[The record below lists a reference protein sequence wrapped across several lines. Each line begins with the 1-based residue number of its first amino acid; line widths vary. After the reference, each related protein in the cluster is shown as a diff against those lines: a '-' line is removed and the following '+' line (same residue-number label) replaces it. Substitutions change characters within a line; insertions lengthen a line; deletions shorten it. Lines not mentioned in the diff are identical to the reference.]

1 MLIRRLGEDDLEAL
15 WRLRLQALSASP
27 KAFGSTYEETLARGK
42 DVMLR
47 RLQQGG
53 DENFYLGAFEQG
65 PFDPSGAREPGDM
78 VGIVGFFR
86 EQGAKERHKG
96 TLVSLFVAP
105 EKRGLGAGK
114 ALVQALIAEAR
125 QLAGL
130 EQLLLA
136 VVPSARAA
144 RGLYRSLGFQL
155 YGVAP
160 RTLKADDRYWDEE
173 LMVLMLLTTTS
184 LPYPQPNHPP
194 RGAHRPSRR
203 TPNASKYSDTELGL

>member
-1 MLIRRLGEDDLEAL
+1 MLIRRLIEDDLDAL
-15 WRLRLQALSASP
+15 WRLRLQALSDSP
-27 KAFGSTYEETLARGK
+27 EAFGSTYEETLKRGK

-53 DENFYLGAFEQG
+53 DENFYLGAFEQN
-65 PFDPSGAREPGDM
+65 PLDQSGM

-105 EKRGLGAGK
+105 EKRSLGAGK

-136 VVPSARAA
+136 VVPSARVA
-144 RGLYRSLGFQL
+144 RSLYRSLSFQL
-155 YGVAP
+155 YGTAP
-160 RTLKADDRYWDEE
+160 RTLKAGDRYWDEE
-173 LMVLMLLTTTS
+173 LMVLML
-184 LPYPQPNHPP
+184 
-194 RGAHRPSRR
+194 
-203 TPNASKYSDTELGL
+203 K

>member
-15 WRLRLQALSASP
+15 WRLRLQALSDSSE
-27 KAFGSTYEETLARGK
+27 AFGSTYEETLARGK

-53 DENFYLGAFEQG
+53 DENFYLGAFEQDSIG
-65 PFDPSGAREPGDM
+65 M

-86 EQGAKERHKG
+86 EPGAKERHKG

-105 EKRGLGAGK
+105 EKRGLGIGK

-125 QLAGL
+125 QLVGL

-136 VVPSARAA
+136 VVPNARAA

-155 YGVAP
+155 YGTAP
-160 RTLKADDRYWDEE
+160 RTLKTGNRYWDEE
-173 LMVLMLLTTTS
+173 LMVLMLLATTS
-184 LPYPQPNHPP
+184 SPYPQSSHPP
-194 RGAHRPSRR
+194 RGAHRPNRR
-203 TPNASKYSDTELGL
+203 TPNASNKLPPPA